1 MDLQPENPASTPRKK
16 RATQS
21 AGKTERA
28 KTPIGG
34 LRVPSHPKG
43 LNRSVTRA
51 LLLMLDIAHRANP
64 QSFVDLQRQHKVPK
78 ATLHNLL
85 LTLETLNFLRR
96 DEETGKYSVGFA
108 ALEVAAAAAAGPADL
123 PALLGPILQSLVEEN
138 NETCHLGILHGGE
151 EVILKRLDP
160 LEQVVRLASTVGRR
174 HPAHASS
181 GGIASMALTFS
192 EDDIVA
198 LPDTLSQLTENTI
211 KTRDQLRQRLKDVR
225 DKGYALDLEEA
236 YMGVRCVAVAVS
248 VPNWPV
254 VHISFSLPLQRAS
267 IERLRALAKPL
278 AVAAKEIE
286 KILSVTPRA

>member
-1 MDLQPENPASTPRKK
+1 MDLQPDNTASPPRKK
-16 RATQS
+16 RTTQAAS
-21 AGKTERA
+21 KAVGA
-28 KTPIGG
+28 KAPVGG

-51 LLLMLDIAHRANP
+51 LLLMLDIAHSANP

-123 PALLGPILQSLVEEN
+123 PALLGPILQRLVEEN

-181 GGIASMALTFS
+181 GGIASMALTFG

-198 LPDTLSQLTENTI
+198 LPETLSQLTENTM

-236 YMGVRCVAVAVS
+236 YMGVRCVAVAVA

-254 VHISFSLPLQRAS
+254 VHISFSLPLQRAP
-267 IERLRALAKPL
+267 IERLRALARPL